1 MLPLFIFL
9 EEKKAK
15 EKKEKGFFLFPL
27 LGMFL
32 ICQPFLKWKKKTQTQ
47 NETDSREPQDPD
59 GRGGLQPRR
68 PRPARHPPPQSG
80 IPRPRS
86 VHGRRAGPLQLRRPR
101 RHRRRRRRGPQRRDR
116 RVPLPPGR
124 LPGKGRSRL
133 RGALGHDGRACRG
146 NQGRAGRR
154 GVHQRKILLCVF
166 SFLLLFRG
174 RGRKESRK
182 EISKKKTHFSLPP
195 FGNPTTSSP
204 LDEQHRSP
212 S

>member
-1 MLPLFIFL
+1 MLPLFFFPGR
-9 EEKKAK
+9 EKGKR
-15 EKKEKGFFLFPL
+15 EKKERL
-27 LGMFL
+27 L
-32 ICQPFLKWKKKTQTQ
+32 PFSSSGHVSDLPTISQLEKKTQTQ

-146 NQGRAGRR
+146 DQGRAGRR
-154 GVHQRKILLCVF
+154 GVHQRKILF
-166 SFLLLFRG
+166 MRFFLSSPFQRSG
-174 RGRKESRK
+174 SKRKSKRNF
-182 EISKKKTHFSLPP
+182 KKKTHFSLPP